1 MMIPLNTPVAFIIFN
16 RPETTETVFKEI
28 AKAKPRKLLVIA
40 DGPRSTRPAEAEKCS
55 AARAVI
61 EQVDWD
67 CEVLTNYSD
76 RNLGLKKRISSG
88 LNWVFENVEEAI
100 MLEDDCLPHPSFFQ
114 FCEELL
120 AKYRH
125 DPRIMMISGDNF
137 LPGQDQSLESGSY
150 FFSRYTHIWGWAS
163 WRRAW
168 QYFDVEMK
176 DWSKLRDTSMIL
188 DVLGNKTA
196 AEYWRYTLDNVANG
210 YINIWSYQWL
220 VACWAQNGFSV
231 TPAVN
236 LVTNIGYGADAT
248 NLKVS
253 EETGDQRPFLE
264 MKFPLQHPPF
274 MIRNRKA
281 DDYITKHI
289 FRCLRWTNHGKY
301 ARISRRLFPWL
312 PAVTIQDYLLGLRL
326 ILDYL
331 KQRAPQIGP
340 ARPGKQGKE

>member
-1 MMIPLNTPVAFIIFN
+1 MIPLNTPVAFIIFN

-28 AKAKPRKLLVIA
+28 AKAKPRKLMVIA

-137 LPGQDQSLESGSY
+137 LPGQDQSLENGSY
-150 FFSRYTHIWGWAS
+150 FFSRYTHIWGWAT

-176 DWSKLRDTSMIL
+176 DWPKLRNTSMIL

-220 VACWAQNGFSV
+220 VACWTQNAFSV

-236 LVTNIGYGADAT
+236 LVTNIGYGAEAT

-253 EETGDQRPFLE
+253 EETGDQRPFHE

-326 ILDYL
+326 VRDYL